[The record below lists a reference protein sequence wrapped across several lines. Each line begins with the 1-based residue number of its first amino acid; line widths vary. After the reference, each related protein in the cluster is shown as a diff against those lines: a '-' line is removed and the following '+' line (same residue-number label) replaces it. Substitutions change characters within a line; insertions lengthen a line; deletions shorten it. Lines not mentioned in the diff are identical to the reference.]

1 MPTIQ
6 VAHEAIA
13 TEQIPILLHDAGR
26 ELETNEF
33 QVVLGDE
40 GFDLGYRE
48 SMLLN
53 VKQQVAAFAGAEEIA
68 VLGDAPERGIQEV
81 LPAAANVVRA
91 RAVASLENECA
102 GRHNAAAREL
112 AVEAYSHESAGS
124 QQLEQDAPARLH
136 IGKMMQHAA
145 GIDQVEASVD
155 RFELEEIGL
164 GILDPAYERDR
175 RLPLGV
181 AKAG

>member
-13 TEQIPILLHDAGR
+13 TKHVPILLHHVGR
-26 ELETNEF
+26 ELEPDEF

-81 LPAAANVVRA
+81 LPAAANIVRG
-91 RAVASLENECA
+91 RAVAPLENECA
-102 GRHNAAAREL
+102 GRNNAAAREL
-112 AVEAYSHESAGS
+112 AVEA
-124 QQLEQDAPARLH
+124 
-136 IGKMMQHAA
+136 
-145 GIDQVEASVD
+145 
-155 RFELEEIGL
+155 
-164 GILDPAYERDR
+164 
-175 RLPLGV
+175 
-181 AKAG
+181 